1 MNIFFV
7 QALNKKIKIITPE
20 LGSTILPGITRD
32 TIIKLSQGLGYQVK
46 EEKISIEE
54 LIERI
59 KSGKVN
65 EIFATG
71 TMIGVQGISSLNYQD
86 KIYSLPKKDKSITN
100 TLKTLLDEI
109 KYGESS
115 DNNNFMYKI

>member
-1 MNIFFV
+1 
-7 QALNKKIKIITPE
+7 
-20 LGSTILPGITRD
+20 
-32 TIIKLSQGLGYQVK
+32 
-46 EEKISIEE
+46 

-71 TMIGVQGISSLNYQD
+71 TMIGVQGVSSINYKN
-86 KIYSLPKKDKSITN
+86 KIYTLPKKDNSITN

-109 KYGESS
+109 KYGHSA